1 MDAQLFQDIPLSER
15 KEMLDAN
22 ADAVE
27 HLGYSRSIPSHEVD
41 ELKEQ
46 LSSTQIKIEDK
57 AEELSTKSKTLKDE
71 IKGLKMIR
79 KQIVTKLK
87 SRSEY
92 VEEDC
97 FKMVEKN
104 TREVGYYNAEGKLVY
119 SRPARKDE
127 LQTTIFQSIRK
138 TGTEDE

>member
-27 HLGYSRSIPSHEVD
+27 HLGYSRLLPSEEVD

-57 AEELSTKSKTLKDE
+57 TEELATKAKTLKDE

-79 KQIVTKLK
+79 KSIVTKLK

-97 FKMVEKN
+97 YKMVEEKR
-104 TREVGYYNAEGKLVY
+104 REVGYYNAEGILVY
-119 SRPARKDE
+119 SRPARKEE
-127 LQTTIFQSIRK
+127 LQKTIFQTIRK

>member
-1 MDAQLFQDIPLSER
+1 MESQLFQDLSLAER

-27 HLGYSRSIPSHEVD
+27 HLGYSRLLPSEEVD
-41 ELKEQ
+41 ALKDQ

-57 AEELSTKSKTLKDE
+57 QDELATKSKALKDE
-71 IKGLKMIR
+71 IKGLKMSR
-79 KQIVTKLK
+79 KAITTKLK

-97 FKMVEKN
+97 YKMVDQKR
-104 TREVGYYNAEGKLVY
+104 REVGYYNLDGYLVY
-119 SRPARKDE
+119 KRPARKEE
-127 LQTTIFQSIRK
+127 LQKTIFQAIRK
-138 TGTEDE
+138 TGTDDK